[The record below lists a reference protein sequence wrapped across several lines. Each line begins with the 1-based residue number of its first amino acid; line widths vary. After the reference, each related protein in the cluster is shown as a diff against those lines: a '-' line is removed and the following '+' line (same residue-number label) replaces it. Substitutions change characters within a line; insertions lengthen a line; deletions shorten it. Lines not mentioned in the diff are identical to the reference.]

1 MTCWQAIHSGQ
12 VMKKTLYDILA
23 LEADAT
29 PEQIRAAYQR
39 ASAELDNEGQHDP
52 NKKVILREAYEL
64 LLHPQKRASYDAR
77 LARQSSL
84 QAQATSTPA
93 QPEVTE
99 KHAQIPKNWFVPAV
113 LIALLVAALAVW
125 WSVKQKEERNKLK
138 EISAVSEVNPV
149 IVKNRPAAQQSAV
162 SDSSN
167 AGVATG
173 TGIGAG
179 KSAEEI
185 YALRSPSIALISVF
199 SPSGIQVAIGSG
211 VMIEPQVLITNCH
224 VVRSGVQYKAKIGK
238 EVLPAT
244 VIMADEEFDLCRLGV
259 PGSTAPPVVLGST
272 DSLRTGQRVF
282 AIGAPQGL
290 DLTISDGII
299 SSLRT
304 LASGRVIQTTA
315 PISPGSSGGGLFDDA
330 GKLVGIMTFQHK
342 LGQNLNFAVPAD
354 WINTMSSRRAS
365 NQGVGALTMSSIE
378 GQAQGAPAPAPA
390 SAGLW
395 GSWACMNVQT
405 GFSLELSFS
414 RNTQVSGSM
423 NGKRFYGNYALRDR
437 TLSLIG
443 DISLSAQIEQLGETK
458 MLINTD
464 RGGRLACGRTST

>member
-1 MTCWQAIHSGQ
+1 MTPGQ
-12 VMKKTLYDILA
+12 K
-23 LEADAT
+23 
-29 PEQIRAAYQR
+29 
-39 ASAELDNEGQHDP
+39 
-52 NKKVILREAYEL
+52 
-64 LLHPQKRASYDAR
+64 
-77 LARQSSL
+77 
-84 QAQATSTPA
+84 
-93 QPEVTE
+93 
-99 KHAQIPKNWFVPAV
+99 PKNWLAPAI
-113 LIALLVAALAVW
+113 LIALLLATVAVW
-125 WSVKQKEERNKLK
+125 WSVKQKEARNKLK
-138 EISAVSEVNPV
+138 EISATSEISPTVAASRLP
-149 IVKNRPAAQQSAV
+149 AQQLVSV
-162 SDSSN
+162 PGNSDS
-167 AGVATG
+167 
-173 TGIGAG
+173 G

-199 SPSGIQVAIGSG
+199 SPSGVQVAIGSG

-224 VVRSGVQYKAKIGK
+224 VVRSGVQYRAKIGK

-259 PGSTAPPVVLGST
+259 PGSSAPPVVLGST
-272 DSLRTGQRVF
+272 DSLRTGQKVF

-330 GKLVGIMTFQHK
+330 GKLVSIMTFQHK

-378 GQAQGAPAPAPA
+378 SQSQPSPA
-390 SAGLW
+390 SANLW

-405 GFSLELSFS
+405 DFSMEVSFS
-414 RNTQVSGSM
+414 RNTQVSGNM
-423 NGKRFYGNYALRDR
+423 NGKRFYGNYALNER
-437 TLSLIG
+437 SLTFVG
-443 DISLSAQIEQLGETK
+443 DISLSAQIEQLGEAK

-464 RGGRLACGRTST
+464 RGGRLACARTGT

>member
-1 MTCWQAIHSGQ
+1 
-12 VMKKTLYDILA
+12 MKKTLYDILA
-23 LEADAT
+23 IEADAT

-39 ASAELDNEGQHDP
+39 ATAELDHEGQHDP
-52 NKKVILREAYEL
+52 NKKVILREAFEL

-77 LARQSSL
+77 LARQASL
-84 QAQATSTPA
+84 QAQATVN
-93 QPEVTE
+93 QDKPEATMT
-99 KHAQIPKNWFVPAV
+99 HAQKPKNWLAPAI
-113 LIALLVAALAVW
+113 LIALLLATVAVW
-125 WSVKQKEERNKLK
+125 WSVKQKEERNKFK
-138 EISAVSEVNPV
+138 EISAAGEISPT
-149 IVKNRPAAQQSAV
+149 IAASRSPAQQPVTGAGNA
-162 SDSSN
+162 DS
-167 AGVATG
+167 
-173 TGIGAG
+173 G

-199 SPSGIQVAIGSG
+199 SPSGVQVAIGSG

-224 VVRSGVQYKAKIGK
+224 VVRSGVQYRAKIGK

-272 DSLRTGQRVF
+272 DSLRTGQKVF

-378 GQAQGAPAPAPA
+378 NQSPPSPAAA
-390 SAGLW
+390 SLW
-395 GSWACMNVQT
+395 GSWACANVQT
-405 GFSLELSFS
+405 GFSMEVSFG

-423 NGKRFYGNYALRDR
+423 NGKRFYGNYALNDR
-437 TLSLIG
+437 SLTFVG
-443 DISLSAQIEQLGETK
+443 DISLSAQLEQLGEAK

-464 RGGRLACGRTST
+464 RGGRLACARTGA

>member
-1 MTCWQAIHSGQ
+1 MQAIHSGQ

-23 LEADAT
+23 VEADAT

-39 ASAELDNEGQHDP
+39 ATAELDNEGQHDP
-52 NKKVILREAYEL
+52 NKKVILREAFEL

-77 LARQSSL
+77 LARQTSL
-84 QAQATSTPA
+84 QAQAA
-93 QPEVTE
+93 ANQDKPEVTMTPGQ
-99 KHAQIPKNWFVPAV
+99 KPKNWLAPAI
-113 LIALLVAALAVW
+113 LIALLLATVAVW
-125 WSVKQKEERNKLK
+125 WSVKQKEARNKLK
-138 EISAVSEVNPV
+138 EISATSEISPTVAASRLP
-149 IVKNRPAAQQSAV
+149 AQQLVSV
-162 SDSSN
+162 PGNSDS
-167 AGVATG
+167 
-173 TGIGAG
+173 G

-199 SPSGIQVAIGSG
+199 SPSGVQVAIGSG

-224 VVRSGVQYKAKIGK
+224 VVRSGVQYRAKIGK

-259 PGSTAPPVVLGST
+259 PGSSAPPVVLGST
-272 DSLRTGQRVF
+272 DSLRTGQKVF

-378 GQAQGAPAPAPA
+378 NQSQPSPA
-390 SAGLW
+390 SASLW

-405 GFSLELSFS
+405 GFSMEVSFS
-414 RNTQVSGSM
+414 RNTQVSGSI
-423 NGKRFYGNYALRDR
+423 NGKRFYGNYALNER
-437 TLSLIG
+437 SLTFVG
-443 DISLSAQIEQLGETK
+443 DISLSAQIEQLGEAK

-464 RGGRLACGRTST
+464 RGGRLACARTGT